1 MRIFNPRPVLI
12 HNMGKV
18 ACVAWRFCRAHYGAE
33 KTQKCTQSSRTSG
46 EANLLEASLL
56 SPILACLHARRKP
69 PCYRKLRE
77 RSLFYGRRYD
87 LPKVR
92 HRSTGLRCIDDN
104 AKQKMFQLC
113 EELTAYDTCT
123 ESRFF
128 VVTLCLITD
137 ELTHERETIIVQR
150 TDFVRF
156 CRSFCLKKPTE
167 KLPSFSSNFT

>member
-1 MRIFNPRPVLI
+1 MAVLPSTL
-12 HNMGKV
+12 
-18 ACVAWRFCRAHYGAE
+18 R
-33 KTQKCTQSSRTSG
+33 SG
-46 EANLLEASLL
+46 EAAKVHTKLANERRSQSPRSFTALAHLGLL
-56 SPILACLHARRKP
+56 ARPTKTAMLP
-69 PCYRKLRE
+69 QATGKISSTAATAKC
-77 RSLFYGRRYD
+77 RYD

-92 HRSTGLRCIDDN
+92 YRSNGLMTT
-104 AKQKMFQLC
+104 KQKMFQFC
-113 EELTAYDTCT
+113 EELTAYERCT

>member
-33 KTQKCTQSSRTSG
+33 KTQKCTQKR
-46 EANLLEASLL
+46 ANERRSQSPRSVTALAHLGLLCTPDENCHAT
-56 SPILACLHARRKP
+56 ACYGKG
-69 PCYRKLRE
+69 
-77 RSLFYGRRYD
+77 LFYGRRYD

-113 EELTAYDTCT
+113 EELTAYDRCT

-128 VVTLCLITD
+128 VVVFDHRRID
-137 ELTHERETIIVQR
+137 A
-150 TDFVRF
+150 
-156 CRSFCLKKPTE
+156 
-167 KLPSFSSNFT
+167 